1 MKAPLVHRVQLL
13 RCVFVIAAAGC
24 AGATAADSGTG
35 PVGRS
40 GKLVAGI
47 AHVAPVYKAGEKF
60 RTPEGMET
68 ALVEDLAARLKT
80 EPAFMA
86 LAPQGH
92 AEALKSG
99 KADVVLTILGD
110 TDLPTPTAT
119 IIPTGYA
126 SSAMAIM
133 RADTDIKSWDQLKG
147 RTVCVSEDSRFAG
160 SITARH
166 GAVEKRYRAP
176 ADSLLAL
183 RTGACDAAVHDSG
196 LLKELIKLPEW
207 KKFSATLPALA
218 DKRLVFV
225 IPASDAKTA
234 QVVQRVAMQWRR
246 EGRLAQLTT
255 KKVRTIAFEVYLDQD
270 VPDCH

>member
-1 MKAPLVHRVQLL
+1 MKAPLTIRTQFL
-13 RCVFVIAAAGC
+13 RCVFVIAAIGCVGAAAAG
-24 AGATAADSGTG
+24 SVTG

-68 ALVEDLAARLKT
+68 ALVEDLAARLKA
-80 EPAFMA
+80 EPVFLA
-86 LAPQGH
+86 LAPQGYV
-92 AEALKSG
+92 EALDSG
-99 KADVVLTILGD
+99 KADVVLTTLGY
-110 TDLPTPTAT
+110 TDSSARTTT

-133 RADTDIKSWDQLKG
+133 RTDTDIKSWDQLKG
-147 RTVCVSEDSRFAG
+147 RTVCVSADSQFAG
-160 SITARH
+160 TIAARH
-166 GAVEKRYRAP
+166 GAVEKRYKAP

-196 LLKELIKLPEW
+196 LLTELIKLPEW
-207 KKFSATLPALA
+207 KKFSATLPVLA
-218 DKRLVFV
+218 NKRLVFV
-225 IPASDAKTA
+225 IPTRDVKTA
-234 QVVQRVAMQWRR
+234 QVLQRVTTQWHR
-246 EGRLAQLTT
+246 EGRLAQLNT
-255 KKVRTIAFEVYLDQD
+255 KRARTIAFEVYLDQD